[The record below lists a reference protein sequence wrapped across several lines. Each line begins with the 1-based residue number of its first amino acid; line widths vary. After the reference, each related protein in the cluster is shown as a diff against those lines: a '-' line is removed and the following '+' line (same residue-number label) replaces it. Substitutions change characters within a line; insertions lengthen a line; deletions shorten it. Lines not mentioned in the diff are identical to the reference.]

1 MTNLNSTEALTLIE
15 KFKNRL
21 YELRRE
27 KNISALELGNNI
39 GVKKSTIYSWEH
51 GVNFPNNE
59 TLIKLAEFFD
69 VTTDFLLGKTDENQR
84 NNYMV
89 AFDSEL
95 EDLSDDQKQMIKNLI
110 DTFRKGNK

>member
-1 MTNLNSTEALTLIE
+1 MITSID
-15 KFKNRL
+15 KFKYRL
-21 YELRRE
+21 RDLRRE
-27 KNISALELGNNI
+27 KNVGAPDLGKAI
-39 GVKKSTIYSWEH
+39 GVNKNTIYSWEH

-89 AFDSEL
+89 ALDSEL